1 MEPALLGLKIA
12 FLVLL
17 YLFIWRVVKSAARD
31 LRIPQESFVFAPAQA
46 RGQAAED
53 EQTHAPRLTVIA
65 SPTIPLGSTLEA
77 GAVPITFGRA
87 SDNRAV
93 LEDDD
98 FASAHHA
105 RIESSREGVW
115 IVDLDSTN
123 GTWVNDERMNGRR
136 KLQEGDVVRIG
147 RTELRFER

>member
-1 MEPALLGLKIA
+1 ML
-12 FLVLL
+12 
-17 YLFIWRVVKSAARD
+17 D
-31 LRIPQESFVFAPAQA
+31 
-46 RGQAAED
+46 
-53 EQTHAPRLTVIA
+53 
-65 SPTIPLGSTLEA
+65 
-77 GAVPITFGRA
+77 
-87 SDNRAV
+87 
-93 LEDDD
+93 DDD

>member
-1 MEPALLGLKIA
+1 M
-12 FLVLL
+12 
-17 YLFIWRVVKSAARD
+17 
-31 LRIPQESFVFAPAQA
+31 
-46 RGQAAED
+46 
-53 EQTHAPRLTVIA
+53 IA

-87 SDNRAV
+87 DDNRAV
-93 LEDDD
+93 LDDDD